1 MSNDVVAFDA
11 SKFQVGIANMAKGA
25 VARVAYLKMDKG
37 GSWSFG
43 ADEEEVAEDATIFVD
58 PMGFVHGWQCWADTD
73 LPGVQSELL
82 GEEIV
87 PMYEPLPARPEKVPQ
102 NGRAWNELRGLSAV
116 LGDQKLVYS
125 TTSVGGC
132 KAVATLAEAILAQ
145 YKKAPSKLVAE
156 VSLSSDSY
164 KHKNKTY
171 GKIFVP
177 VFEVVGW
184 HSKLPE
190 VQAAEPT
197 PAPAPAKKAAPAA
210 KKAPAKKRG

>member
-1 MSNDVVAFDA
+1 MSNEVMVFDA

-25 VARVAYLKMDKG
+25 VSRVAYLKMDKG

-43 ADEEEVAEDATIFVD
+43 ADEEEVGDATIYVD

-87 PMYEPLPARPEKVPQ
+87 PMYEPLPARPERVPE

-132 KAVATLAEAILAQ
+132 KAVAALAEAILAQ
-145 YKKAPSKLVAE
+145 YRKAPTKLVAE
-156 VSLSSDSY
+156 VALTSDSY

-177 VFEVVGW
+177 IFEVVAW
-184 HSKLPE
+184 HAKLPE
-190 VQAAEPT
+190 AKAAEP
-197 PAPAPAKKAAPAA
+197 APAA
-210 KKAPAKKRG
+210 KKAPAKKRA